1 MKLSPAM
8 IEAMNKQIHLEL
20 SSAYVYLGMAA
31 WCDGAHFRGSARW
44 FRAQSKEEVE
54 HAMKLYRFL
63 TEYDARITLSAIA
76 EPKAEYG
83 SLLEAF
89 EGALAHERMVSE
101 SIERLYEKAVGEKA
115 HALAVGLQW
124 FLTEQVEEEMV
135 ARKAVGSLKVVGD
148 DMVAKME
155 LDRHFGSRGE

>member
-8 IEAMNKQIHLEL
+8 IEAMNKQINLEL

-31 WCDGAHFRGSARW
+31 WCDNAHFRGSARW

-54 HAMKLYRFL
+54 HAMKLYRYL
-63 TEYDARITLSAIA
+63 AEYDAPVTMAAIPA
-76 EPKAEYG
+76 PKAEYG
-83 SLLEAF
+83 SLLETF
-89 EGALAHERMVSE
+89 EGALAHERMVSA
-101 SIERLYEKAVGEKA
+101 SIEKLYELAMSEKA
-115 HALAVGLQW
+115 HALAVQLQW

-155 LDRHFGSRGE
+155 VDRYFGSRGE

>member
-31 WCDGAHFRGSARW
+31 WCDSAHFRGSARW

-63 TEYDARITLSAIA
+63 TEYDTRVTLSAIA
-76 EPKAEYG
+76 EPKTEYG

-101 SIERLYEKAVGEKA
+101 SIEKLYEKAVSEKA
-115 HALAVGLQW
+115 HALSVGLQW

-155 LDRHFGSRGE
+155 LDRYFGSRGE